1 MVAFIR
7 KNTEELCKKLES
19 IGYSHV
25 DNGHY
30 EWHIPMNQLTY
41 LRTGVEYNYAGT
53 GKDFPYYM
61 GVNGYWSEWWEDCG
75 QDEEK
80 FLNIAKEAIEILNR

>member
-1 MVAFIR
+1 MNVFIR

-19 IGYSHV
+19 MGYSHV
-25 DNGHY
+25 DNGHG

-41 LRTGVEYNYAGT
+41 LLTGVEYNYGGT

-61 GVNGYWSEWWEDCG
+61 GVNGYWSDWWEDCG

-80 FLNIAKEAIEILNR
+80 FLNLAKKAIDNLKL